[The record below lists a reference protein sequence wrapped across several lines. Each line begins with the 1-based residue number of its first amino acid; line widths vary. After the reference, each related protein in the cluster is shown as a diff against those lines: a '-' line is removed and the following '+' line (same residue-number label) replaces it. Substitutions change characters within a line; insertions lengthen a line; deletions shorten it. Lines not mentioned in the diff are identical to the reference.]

1 MGVRGAALATVLSQ
15 MASCAFVLLFLFSKK
30 VPIRISFGGY
40 EWRII
45 RKITVLGM
53 TPFLIIAFDN
63 VLIITLNAALQPV
76 SYTHLDVYKRQD
88 HNTFN
93 KIADVIGVAAAVKH
107 FFYNSDLFHVLFI
120 GIRMVGIHDTCR
132 ILQITFHIKLVE
144 QL

>member
-1 MGVRGAALATVLSQ
+1 MLINFLTSWLNV
-15 MASCAFVLLFLFSKK
+15 AF
-30 VPIRISFGGY
+30 
-40 EWRII
+40 
-45 RKITVLGM
+45 
-53 TPFLIIAFDN
+53 
-63 VLIITLNAALQPV
+63 
-76 SYTHLDVYKRQD
+76 D